1 MGSQLLAGEV
11 FPWQQ
16 KVVFFSG
23 VVDGFLVVENTM
35 TFFFFPDGL
44 GEQIWWWLE
53 FVGCGGCLCLEKF
66 GVGLK
71 GLDAFIPSRCYHLG
85 ISVTARRALSSNR
98 GIHRSFGVDHDFFD
112 LGLFFHV
119 GVGLI

>member
-1 MGSQLLAGEV
+1 MGSQLLASEV

-35 TFFFFPDGL
+35 TSFFFFL
-44 GEQIWWWLE
+44 GEQIWWRLE
-53 FVGCGGCLCLEKF
+53 FVGCGGCLCLDKF

-85 ISVTARRALSSNR
+85 ISVTARRALSLNR

-112 LGLFFHV
+112 LGLFFQL
-119 GVGLI
+119 GVGLF